1 MQNLCY
7 NVSMLEIYYSY
18 AEIKSD
24 DFIRHVL
31 ARYYNMP
38 NAALHKSLNGKPYV
52 ENAKFQFNLTHSKG
66 LIALGVGKKQLGLDC
81 ESLSGKARPA
91 VLNKCSER
99 ERAEISTVSDFYAH
113 WTARESYIKYLGETL
128 ADCWRRVE
136 YVGGKIWFRGKLTEA
151 VITQFEL
158 DNYVFSVC
166 GEYTKINLKKIDV

>member
-1 MQNLCY
+1 M
-7 NVSMLEIYYSY
+7 
-18 AEIKSD
+18 
-24 DFIRHVL
+24 
-31 ARYYNMP
+31 
-38 NAALHKSLNGKPYV
+38 
-52 ENAKFQFNLTHSKG
+52 
-66 LIALGVGKKQLGLDC
+66 
-81 ESLSGKARPA
+81 
-91 VLNKCSER
+91 LNKFSER